1 MVLISLALVG
11 YPFVGSYLNSL
22 NSNSEVLNYL
32 NVADS
37 LTNDEYAD
45 MLAAAKKYNESL
57 IGNTYIG
64 DPFAK
69 VEKVKDD
76 YNSLLSI
83 GDSLVMATIEIP
95 CINMNLPIFH
105 GTGEEALQNGAG
117 HLSSS
122 SLPVGGIGT
131 HAVLTGHTG
140 LSSKKLFSDVASL
153 KEGDV
158 FFIHILGDTL
168 AYQVDEINTVLP
180 ENTEKLQIDP
190 KQDYVTL
197 VTCTPFGINTHRLL
211 VRGTRIPYDEAMGS
225 DIGRSTDSTWNSE
238 YLNAIILG
246 ALVMASILALFGLIK
261 FILYMCR
268 KRQKNDKK
276 DT

>member
-1 MVLISLALVG
+1 M
-11 YPFVGSYLNSL
+11 
-22 NSNSEVLNYL
+22 
-32 NVADS
+32 
-37 LTNDEYAD
+37 
-45 MLAAAKKYNESL
+45 
-57 IGNTYIG
+57 
-64 DPFAK
+64 
-69 VEKVKDD
+69 
-76 YNSLLSI
+76 
-83 GDSLVMATIEIP
+83 VMATIEIP

>member
-1 MVLISLALVG
+1 M
-11 YPFVGSYLNSL
+11 
-22 NSNSEVLNYL
+22 
-32 NVADS
+32 
-37 LTNDEYAD
+37 
-45 MLAAAKKYNESL
+45 
-57 IGNTYIG
+57 
-64 DPFAK
+64 
-69 VEKVKDD
+69 
-76 YNSLLSI
+76 
-83 GDSLVMATIEIP
+83 
-95 CINMNLPIFH
+95 
-105 GTGEEALQNGAG
+105 
-117 HLSSS
+117 
-122 SLPVGGIGT
+122 
-131 HAVLTGHTG
+131 
-140 LSSKKLFSDVASL
+140 
-153 KEGDV
+153 

-276 DT
+276 ILKVFGYIFQD